1 MSISKTRQKLVDV
14 ARQLFAKNGLENT
27 TMNDIAQASGKGRRT
42 LYTYFKSK
50 EDIYY
55 AVIESELERL
65 AASANGK
72 RLEGMVDGAALEAAV
87 KSGDAASLE
96 KMLGALL
103 STPEGKAL
111 AADVQKIMG
120 K

>member
-1 MSISKTRQKLVDV
+1 MGSMKDLESI
-14 ARQLFAKNGLENT
+14 ARALHS
-27 TMNDIAQASGKGRRT
+27 SGK
-42 LYTYFKSK
+42 K
-50 EDIYY
+50 
-55 AVIESELERL
+55 SELERL

-87 KSGDAASLE
+87 KSGEAASLE
-96 KMLGALL
+96 KILGALH

>member
-1 MSISKTRQKLVDV
+1 MDSLEQIAKTLRS
-14 ARQLFAKNGLENT
+14 
-27 TMNDIAQASGKGRRT
+27 SGK
-42 LYTYFKSK
+42 KN
-50 EDIYY
+50 
-55 AVIESELERL
+55 ELERL

-87 KSGDAASLE
+87 KSGDAASLQ

-103 STPEGKAL
+103 STPEGKTL

-120 K
+120 R

>member
-1 MSISKTRQKLVDV
+1 MDSLEQIAKTLRS
-14 ARQLFAKNGLENT
+14 
-27 TMNDIAQASGKGRRT
+27 SGK
-42 LYTYFKSK
+42 KN
-50 EDIYY
+50 
-55 AVIESELERL
+55 ELERL

-87 KSGDAASLE
+87 KSGDAASLQ

>member
-1 MSISKTRQKLVDV
+1 
-14 ARQLFAKNGLENT
+14 
-27 TMNDIAQASGKGRRT
+27 
-42 LYTYFKSK
+42 
-50 EDIYY
+50 
-55 AVIESELERL
+55 
-65 AASANGK
+65 
-72 RLEGMVDGAALEAAV
+72 MVDGAALDAAV
-87 KSGDAASLE
+87 KRGDAASLQ

>member
-1 MSISKTRQKLVDV
+1 MGSMKDLESI
-14 ARQLFAKNGLENT
+14 ARALHS
-27 TMNDIAQASGKGRRT
+27 SGK
-42 LYTYFKSK
+42 K
-50 EDIYY
+50 
-55 AVIESELERL
+55 SELEQL

>member
-1 MSISKTRQKLVDV
+1 MDSLEQIAKTLRS
-14 ARQLFAKNGLENT
+14 
-27 TMNDIAQASGKGRRT
+27 SGK
-42 LYTYFKSK
+42 KN
-50 EDIYY
+50 
-55 AVIESELERL
+55 ELERL